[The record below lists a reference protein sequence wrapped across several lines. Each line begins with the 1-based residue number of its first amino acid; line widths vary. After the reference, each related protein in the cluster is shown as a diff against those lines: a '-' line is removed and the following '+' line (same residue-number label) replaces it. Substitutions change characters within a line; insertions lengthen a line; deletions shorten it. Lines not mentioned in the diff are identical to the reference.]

1 MSRRLKE
8 SIVLIVAILIVIA
21 TIAINFISIIK
32 YEILEYKYEDI
43 QNEYRIELEQRDY
56 ELEVLEE
63 HNLRLENMIKEQS
76 LEQEWGYNDT
86 GIKYMVKWTY

>member
-21 TIAINFISIIK
+21 TIAVNFISIIK

-56 ELEVLEE
+56 ELKVLEE
-63 HNLRLENMIKEQS
+63 HNLRLENIIKEQS
-76 LEQEWGYNDT
+76 LE
-86 GIKYMVKWTY
+86 

>member
-1 MSRRLKE
+1 MNRRLKE

-21 TIAINFISIIK
+21 TIAINFISVIK

-63 HNLRLENMIKEQS
+63 HNLRLENIIKEQS
-76 LEQEWGYNDT
+76 LEQE
-86 GIKYMVKWTY
+86 

>member
-43 QNEYRIELEQRDY
+43 QNEYRITLEQRDY

-63 HNLRLENMIKEQS
+63 HNLRLENIIKEQS
-76 LEQEWGYNDT
+76 LEQE
-86 GIKYMVKWTY
+86 

>member
-1 MSRRLKE
+1 MSKRLKE

-43 QNEYRIELEQRDY
+43 QNEYRIELEKRDY
-56 ELEVLEE
+56 ELQVLEE
-63 HNLRLENMIKEQS
+63 HNLRLENIIKEQS
-76 LEQEWGYNDT
+76 LEQE
-86 GIKYMVKWTY
+86 

>member
-8 SIVLIVAILIVIA
+8 SIELIVAILIVIA

-63 HNLRLENMIKEQS
+63 HNLRLENIIKEQS
-76 LEQEWGYNDT
+76 LEQE
-86 GIKYMVKWTY
+86 

>member
-63 HNLRLENMIKEQS
+63 HNLRLKNIIKEQS
-76 LEQEWGYNDT
+76 LEQE
-86 GIKYMVKWTY
+86 